1 MPQVN
6 LAAPSVAVRE
16 IRLNTITGYAGTAAD
31 IVSRSRGDAVHGNGT
46 AQDAGCTGHG
56 DGTGRGCA
64 TGAGGRGA
72 ALTEKSRSFSQCLGC
87 STSNAACMVTLVQDG
102 AVISH
107 GPVGCSTCLH
117 EFAFTYRVNAPLRG
131 IEKPT
136 QRHVYSTNLSEDET
150 VFGGTDKL
158 TATIHEVYERDRP
171 SVIFIITTC
180 ASGIIGDDVE
190 GAANDAQE
198 ELGIP
203 VVAIFC
209 EGFRSKVWT
218 SGFDA
223 AYHGVARKLI
233 EPARPPE
240 QRLDAQGRAQ
250 KPFVNVINFW
260 GSDVFTPWFER
271 FGARA
276 NYITP
281 YSTLETLRRS
291 SEALA
296 SVQICTTLGSYLTG
310 ALEQVYDVPA
320 LRAAPPYG
328 VVGTDRWLRS
338 LGELFGQPEVAEEL
352 IAEGH

>member
-6 LAAPSVAVRE
+6 LKVPAVAVRE
-16 IRLNTITGYAGTAAD
+16 VRLGTITGFEGTAEGL
-31 IVSRSRGDAVHGNGT
+31 VGQSR
-46 AQDAGCTGHG
+46 C
-56 DGTGRGCA
+56 
-64 TGAGGRGA
+64 GGLQER
-72 ALTEKSRSFSQCLGC
+72 SRSFTQCLGC

-136 QRHVYSTNLSEDET
+136 QRHVYSTNLTEDET
-150 VFGGTDKL
+150 VFGGNEKL
-158 TATIHEVYERDRP
+158 ATTIREVYERDHP
-171 SVIFIITTC
+171 NVIFIITTC

-190 GAANDAQE
+190 GAANDAEE

-223 AYHGVARKLI
+223 GYHGIARKLVKPPR
-233 EPARPPE
+233 PADERPAG
-240 QRLDAQGRAQ
+240 DI
-250 KPFVNVINFW
+250 PFINVINFW
-260 GSDVFTPWFER
+260 GSDIFSRWFER
-271 FGARA
+271 FGVRP
-276 NYITP
+276 NFITP
-281 YSTLETLRRS
+281 YSTLATLERC
-291 SEALA
+291 SEALT
-296 SVQICTTLGSYLTG
+296 SVQVCTTLGSYLSG
-310 ALEQVYDVPA
+310 ALEQEYGVPI

-328 VVGTDRWLRS
+328 IPATERWLRE
-338 LGELFGQPEVAEEL
+338 LGKQLGKPEVAEQL
-352 IAEGH
+352 IADDRAEFLPRIEELKGEL